1 MKKMVA
7 WLINNKEW
15 LFSGIGITVVGG
27 IGFVVKKIWT
37 ARKNAK
43 FYAIVSNEDHFK
55 KHFPRLSKPVL
66 ENYIKRIAEIY
77 KDLSVETITLY
88 RYHSKYFSSVNAK
101 YVVVIEVDKNTK
113 SDSRLSQR
121 FYDLQYA
128 TGWMATIPDPGSS
141 KDLGI
146 DNGFSDVYI
155 DKPDKD
161 YLNEWAFYAKYTDD
175 PMPLGIMIDEGKSPL
190 FKTKGKGQWQEV
202 GSAVDC

>member
-1 MKKMVA
+1 MVA

-15 LFSGIGITVVGG
+15 LFSGIGITIVGG

-43 FYAIVSNEDHFK
+43 FYAGVSNEDHFK
-55 KHFPRLSKPVL
+55 KHFPRINKPVL
-66 ENYIKRIAEIY
+66 ENYIKRIAHKY
-77 KDLSVETITLY
+77 KDLSIETITLY
-88 RYHSKYFSSVNAK
+88 RYHSKYFSGVNTK
-101 YVVVIEVDKNTK
+101 YVIVIEVDPNTK
-113 SDSRLSQR
+113 SDGRLSQR

-128 TGWMATIPDPGSS
+128 TGWMGTVPDPDSS

-155 DKPDKD
+155 DKPERD

-175 PMPLGIMIDEGKSPL
+175 PMPLGIMTDEEKFTL
-190 FKTKGKGQWQEV
+190 FK
-202 GSAVDC
+202 SDR